1 MRCRS
6 RFAAAIA
13 MSLTLV
19 AVAHDVNATESRKQ
33 RVGARSENFVRQEAL
48 AREKVNNWTIGVAG
62 GLLEGAPIRFA
73 VEVARAVDAGDDLH
87 VLPIVTRGPAENV
100 ESLLYLRGVD
110 LAILNTDSLE
120 QFKPLVPNIRQRI
133 SYVVNLF
140 PSELHIFVRPEIN
153 SVEDLAGKKV
163 NFNTPGTA
171 AAYSGPLIFERL
183 GVAVEKVFV
192 PHQSAV
198 EAMKKGDIAAVVFVK
213 SKPVDAFAK
222 ARWEAGYKFLP
233 VPYDKRFEDYYLPST
248 LTSADYPQLIPAGE
262 KVSTIAVSTFL
273 AAYSWPK
280 DAARYPRAPKSQS
293 RVPGPSP
300 AGSLLLSRR
309 REDADPVHLEEGREL
324 GLRIRGAGVCTSN
337 REVDQEEHA
346 LMHVGR
352 CRRGEDAAAVEV
364 PGDFVGHPFHA
375 VDVEVGRHV
384 WDRDLPLRLLVLPR
398 LVGVK
403 GHVER
408 LQLVSIGLHDVDLGW
423 PTLGGGEQ
431 PKGRPQPTP
440 SGHAGPHLD
449 VTVLEREAPVRR
461 QHPGGVA
468 ITSRRAKSAFGHSLR
483 ADAQDAVVHEERVQR
498 SEYRGI
504 AVWARIDVV
513 LEFSVAEVGAPA
525 VRVVRLPSP

>member
-6 RFAAAIA
+6 RIVAAIA

-33 RVGARSENFVRQEAL
+33 RVGARSENLMRQEAL

-110 LAILNTDSLE
+110 LAVLNTDSLE

-183 GVAVEKVFV
+183 GVNVEKVFV

-198 EAMKKGDIAAVVFVK
+198 EAMKKGDIAAVVFVT

-280 DAARYPRAPKSQS
+280 DAARYPRVARFVDRLFGGIEKLQAPGFHPKWADVDIGAV
-293 RVPGPSP
+293 VPGLERFSAAQEWLDRHASKADIASTGAAGPSRDDKLVK
-300 AGSLLLSRR
+300 SLIARELPGNATEQDRLR
-309 REDADPVHLEEGREL
+309 REFDE
-324 GLRIRGAGVCTSN
+324 
-337 REVDQEEHA
+337 
-346 LMHVGR
+346 
-352 CRRGEDAAAVEV
+352 
-364 PGDFVGHPFHA
+364 
-375 VDVEVGRHV
+375 
-384 WDRDLPLRLLVLPR
+384 W
-398 LVGVK
+398 
-403 GHVER
+403 
-408 LQLVSIGLHDVDLGW
+408 
-423 PTLGGGEQ
+423 
-431 PKGRPQPTP
+431 
-440 SGHAGPHLD
+440 
-449 VTVLEREAPVRR
+449 RR
-461 QHPGGVA
+461 Q
-468 ITSRRAKSAFGHSLR
+468 R
-483 ADAQDAVVHEERVQR
+483 QQQ
-498 SEYRGI
+498 
-504 AVWARIDVV
+504 
-513 LEFSVAEVGAPA
+513 
-525 VRVVRLPSP
+525 